1 MEQNDGRF
9 FTMWYG
15 VYDRQDHSLVYA
27 NAGHPPPF
35 MFDGNAVSKL
45 GPTGTI
51 IGLLPD
57 GQFTAKRVS
66 VGGGSRLYLYSD
78 GAYEVTTPQGGMLML
93 DGLEQIIA
101 GVSKG
106 DGPRTAEIL
115 RRIRE
120 RHGKMELEDD
130 LSLVEVTFD

>member
-1 MEQNDGRF
+1 
-9 FTMWYG
+9 
-15 VYDRQDHSLVYA
+15 
-27 NAGHPPPF
+27 
-35 MFDGNAVSKL
+35 
-45 GPTGTI
+45 
-51 IGLLPD
+51 
-57 GQFTAKRVS
+57 VS